1 MGGFTLQIF
10 RGGGM
15 NEENLKGHGFH
26 ERTASEQREIAKMGG
41 KASGEARRKKSDFR
55 KTLNALLTTK
65 IEDSEWKPI
74 LESLGLDCTIESA
87 LNMAIIQKGLAGDIK
102 AYEAIA
108 KYSGQ
113 SAQTDFDDEEQ
124 KIKIDRAR
132 QARDRE
138 IGNTDSS
145 DENIQNFINA
155 INPTKHDIE
164 KLFSEGNINGA
175 ETE

>member
-1 MGGFTLQIF
+1 MA
-10 RGGGM
+10 
-15 NEENLKGHGFH
+15 NEKNLIPLS
-26 ERTASEQREIAKMGG
+26 ERTKSEQRKITSKGG
-41 KASGEARRKKSDFR
+41 KASGEARRKKADFK
-55 KTLNALLTTK
+55 KTLNTILTTK
-65 IEDSEWKPI
+65 IEDSEWRPI

-108 KYSGQ
+108 KFSGQ

-138 IGNTDSS
+138 MGNADSS

>member
-1 MGGFTLQIF
+1 M
-10 RGGGM
+10 
-15 NEENLKGHGFH
+15 
-26 ERTASEQREIAKMGG
+26 
-41 KASGEARRKKSDFR
+41 
-55 KTLNALLTTK
+55 
-65 IEDSEWKPI
+65 
-74 LESLGLDCTIESA
+74 ESLGLDCTIESA
-87 LNMAIIQKGLAGDIK
+87 LNMAMIQKGLAGDIK

-108 KYSGQ
+108 KFSGQ

-138 IGNTDSS
+138 MGNADSS

>member
-26 ERTASEQREIAKMGG
+26 ERTASEQREIAQKGG
-41 KASGEARRKKSDFR
+41 KASGEARRKKADFK
-55 KTLNALLTTK
+55 KTLNTLLTTK
-65 IEDSEWKPI
+65 IDNSMTPI
-74 LESLGLDCTIESA
+74 LEALGLDSTLESA
-87 LNMAIIQKGLAGDIK
+87 LNMAMIQKGLSGDVK

-138 IGNTDSS
+138 IGNTDNS
-145 DENIQNFINA
+145 DENIQSFINA